1 MKIFYIFNKNKLE
14 MKVFLMKS
22 IYELFFFI
30 FGIFNKYSKKLNIL
44 IILRFIF
51 FRLGVLDFGDGI
63 FGYVF
68 LFCLECL
75 FRF

>member
-1 MKIFYIFNKNKLE
+1 

-22 IYELFFFI
+22 IYELLFFFWD
-30 FGIFNKYSKKLNIL
+30 FKLYSKKLNIL
-44 IILRFIF
+44 ILLRFIF

-68 LFCLECL
+68 LFCLEFS